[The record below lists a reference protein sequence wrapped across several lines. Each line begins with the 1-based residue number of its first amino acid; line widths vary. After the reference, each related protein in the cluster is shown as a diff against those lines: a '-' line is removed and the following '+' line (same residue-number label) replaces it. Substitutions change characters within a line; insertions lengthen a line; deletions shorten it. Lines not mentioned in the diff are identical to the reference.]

1 MNNSLKYFVGKVCS
15 IFVAENSRDLRAE
28 DPQNYPASYYRYF
41 LGMVESIDE
50 EGLLLTQLHKGL
62 KVFVMKKHLV
72 AIAEEEVL
80 NPDNPQDAEEIRQSI
95 ENAKELQKQ
104 SEEKPLA
111 FKKSPYFDPE
121 AMKRISEDLNK
132 NFGEAKP

>member
-1 MNNSLKYFVGKVCS
+1 MNNSLKYFVGKICS

-28 DPQNYPASYYRYF
+28 DPGNYPASYYRYF
-41 LGMVESIDE
+41 LGVVESIDE
-50 EGLLLTQLHKGL
+50 EGLLLTQVNKGL

-80 NPDNPQDAEEIRQSI
+80 DPNNPQDAEDIKRSM
-95 ENAKELQKQ
+95 ENAKQLQKRV
-104 SEEKPLA
+104 EEQPLA
-111 FKKSPYFDPE
+111 FKKSQYFDPN